1 MYRITLDIGKST
13 GYECSVEPNN
23 TALGQG
29 KVGLYIGGTAGMNA
43 GLAFSAL
50 ERCVDELNGLCRT
63 SKITAAQRVSY
74 TKATDSTAATG
85 AITGTETT
93 VSAIIAVGGADHSS
107 RTLLITNAFKQCLEV
122 ARELMNSGYITGIKP

>member
-1 MYRITLDIGKST
+1 MYRITLDLGKSS

-29 KVGLYIGGTAGMNA
+29 KVGLYIGGTAGMHA
-43 GLAFSAL
+43 GLALKAL
-50 ERCVDELNGLCRT
+50 ERSVDELLGICRANKVT
-63 SKITAAQRVSY
+63 SMQRVSY
-74 TKATDSTAATG
+74 TKATDSTTAAA

-93 VSAIIAVGGADHSS
+93 VSAIIAVGGAAHSS